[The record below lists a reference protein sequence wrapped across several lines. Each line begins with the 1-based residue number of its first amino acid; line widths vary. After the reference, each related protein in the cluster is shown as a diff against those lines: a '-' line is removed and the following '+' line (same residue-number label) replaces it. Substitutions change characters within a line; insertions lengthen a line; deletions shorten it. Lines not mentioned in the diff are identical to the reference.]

1 MTNASLENLDPSDR
15 EALLARARAAK
26 LQRKGSTQREP
37 IEVRAT
43 PGGAWPLSFAQ
54 QRLWFIAQ
62 MGQEASVAY
71 HIPGALAL
79 DGQLDEDALNA
90 ALDRIV
96 QRHEALRTRFALVD
110 GRAQQCIEPHGRFA
124 VERHDI
130 SADDPHARHAA
141 ISHWSRHEATEP
153 FDLNCA
159 PLIRARLLRF
169 GEREHILLLT
179 LHHIVSDGWSMGV
192 LMRELGELYRAY
204 ADDGVAHWDDPLPP
218 LPVQYA
224 DYTLWQRQWLDGE
237 VQKGQLAYWRGQL
250 AGAPELLTLPTD
262 RPRPAVQDYSGQSI
276 GFELDATMSAGL
288 KALSQKHGT
297 TLYMTLLAAW
307 SALCARL
314 AGQDEVIIGSP
325 VANRTRVE
333 LEPLIGFFVNTLSL
347 RIDVSA
353 NPSVAGLLAQVRE
366 CVLQAQSHQDV
377 PFEQVV
383 EAVNPQRTLAHS
395 PIFQVMFAWQNTPQE
410 PLELG
415 RIKLRE
421 LEFDHH
427 SAKFDLAL
435 DMQEAGGRIIG
446 RLGFATALFERATME
461 RHTAYF
467 KALLEGM
474 VSDDSQPMAS
484 IPILSQAERR
494 QVLVEWNDTARDYG
508 DAFAHELFEQRA
520 AQAPS
525 AIALEA
531 DGESLTYQV
540 LNERAN
546 RLAHHLVSLGVRPD
560 TRVAI
565 ALERGVPLVVAMLAT
580 LKAGGAYVPLDP
592 QYPSERLAYMLDDSR
607 PKVVLTQALVQERL
621 PACRALMTAA
631 VLELDAPQAPWAN
644 QPATNPERASTCL
657 APSHLAYVIYTSG
670 STGKPKGVMVEHRN
684 LANLVGWHAE
694 AFPLAAGE
702 RASSTAGIAF
712 DACTWEVWPPL
723 CMGAALALAPA
734 DAAGD
739 PLALLD
745 WWEKQE
751 LHSSFLVTA
760 LADIAFKRQNMGGGA
775 GKALRTV
782 LVGGDRLGSLPAAGL
797 GFDVINNYGPTE
809 STVVATSGRVSA
821 DDAVIH
827 IGRPIANTSIYLLD
841 RHGQPV
847 PPGVAGEI
855 HIGGASVARGYLN
868 QPQLTQER
876 FLPDPFSPIPGER
889 MYKTGDLA
897 RWLADGSIEFLGRND
912 HQVKIRG
919 LRIELGEIE
928 AHLSR
933 QNGVREAVVL
943 AREDSPGD
951 QRLVAYLVGDVD
963 TEAVRAALARELPDY
978 MVPAACVVL
987 GAMPLTANGKLDRK
1001 ALPAPEGSAY
1011 AQRSYEAPQGAT
1023 ETALAAIWAELLQL
1037 DKIGRH
1043 DHFFELGGHSLLAVQ
1058 LMERMRRQHLA
1069 ADIRTLF
1076 SQPTLAALAQA
1087 VDEATSTGG
1096 GEVAVPPNAIPAGC
1110 TDITPAMLPLV
1121 TLDARQIARIAATVP
1136 GGMSAIQDIY
1146 PVAPLQEG
1154 ILFHHLLQAEGDP
1167 YLSSATLAFDSRARM
1182 DGFVAALQQVI
1193 DRHDVLRSAVL
1204 WEGLS
1209 EPVQVVWRQAR
1220 FTVDTPAL
1228 PAGDTVAQL
1237 CALAD
1242 PRHVRLD
1249 VREAPLLRGVAAF
1262 DDKSGRWLL
1271 QLLLHHMILD
1281 HTTLDVMFQEI
1292 AVIQGGRAGELPEPV
1307 PFRNFVAQARLQG
1320 RAQEHEAFFRQM
1332 LGDVEQA
1339 TVPYGLA
1346 DVKGDGSNVEEVQ
1359 RRLTPVLS
1367 QRIRQQARAAG
1378 VSAASLFHW
1387 AWARVVAQ
1395 GSGVDD
1401 VIFGTVLFGRMQGGA
1416 GADRAMGL
1424 FINTLPLR
1432 VRLGASGVQEELRGI
1447 HDTLLQ
1453 LVRHEHAPLSLA
1465 QRCSALPAGKPLFSA
1480 LLNFRHSAGR
1490 EEQADG
1496 GWDDGIEVLASQ
1508 ERTNY
1513 PFGLSVDD
1521 LGQDFLLTV
1530 QVALPVEARQICD
1543 DVRRELET
1551 LTDALEKRD
1560 RNPLASAGAAA
1571 PQMDALRSFPQP
1583 FCIHE
1588 QFEQQVERTP
1598 QAIAVRHGATSL
1610 SYRDLNALAN
1620 QLAHH
1625 LRALGVRPDDR
1636 VAICVQRDPSM
1647 LVAILAVLK
1656 AGGAYVPL
1664 DPAYPAAR
1672 LAHMLHDSA
1681 PKVLI
1686 SHEGT
1691 LEGVDHAVP
1700 VLDLAQGRHAWAHC
1714 ATTNPRAEAVGLQP
1728 HHLAYIIY
1736 TSGSTGLPK
1745 GVMVE
1750 HANVGR
1756 LFAATD
1762 HWFGFGPDDVWTM
1775 FHSYAFDF
1783 SVWEMW
1789 GALLHGGRVVVV
1801 PQATARS
1808 PDDFYQMVCEE
1819 GVTVL
1824 NQTPGAF
1831 RRFIASQA
1839 ASSAAHSLR
1848 YVVFGGEA
1856 LQPAMLKPWYDRNGE
1871 RTHLINMYGITETT
1885 VHVTYRALAPADAQ
1899 GNGSPIGVP
1908 IPDLAVHIL
1917 DAQGRPAPIGVVGE
1931 MHVGGAGVARGY
1943 LNRLELTL
1951 ERFIDDPFQPGAGQ
1965 RLYRTGDLGVRLRDG
1980 SIDFMGRN
1988 DAQVKVRGFRIELGE
2003 IEARLLHLPA
2013 VREAVVLAIDDAQ
2026 GEKRLAAYVVLR
2038 DASAHA
2044 DGMAIRE
2051 QLAQVLPDYMVP
2063 AHVICLVSLP
2073 LTVHGKLDRAALP
2086 APDAS
2091 RSQTGYSA
2099 PRNAAEECLAS
2110 IWAEVLGIDRVGIH
2124 DNFFALG
2131 GDSMRTIAI
2140 VSKARERGLGLA
2152 IEHIFSHLTV
2162 AGIAAAL
2169 ARAQPDAALPAAA
2182 AAPMALS
2189 PDDAALVPDGVED
2202 AYELTCLQLG
2212 MVFHNQMSADGSV
2225 YHDVFSHHL
2234 RIAGWDAGLFQ
2245 QALDM
2250 VVARHPVL
2258 RTSFDLR
2265 TYSAPLQ
2272 LVHSDARIAAA
2283 IRDISALG
2291 QAQQEKLITEWLRQE
2306 RSNGFVLGEAPM
2318 FRIFI
2323 HQRGQDS
2330 FQLTLSFHHAILDG
2344 WSVASFVT
2352 ELFQVYQAMQAG
2364 ERIDCAPLACSFRQ
2378 AVSAE
2383 QAILAAPS
2391 ASAFWS
2397 DYLAGHTVASLPPRD
2412 EDDDTDASRTA
2423 AITLPD
2429 GVSAQLGALARELHV
2444 PLRTLLLA
2452 AHVRVM
2458 ALFSGETDVLT
2469 GMVSHARP
2477 AEQDGDKVLGLYL
2490 NTLPLRQAIE
2500 PGTWRDLIVA
2510 TFKSELAVMPYR
2522 AYPYARIMQEN
2533 GRRALF
2539 ETAFNFVNFYVYD
2552 GLRNVASLEFLEGQA
2567 FEATNHALTF
2577 NAAQEG
2583 NTLILSLQRDP
2594 ALLSARQ
2601 GSRIAAAYQAALVT
2615 MAREPDGAHLFAG
2628 LLDAAER
2635 AQVLRGWN
2643 DTARD
2648 YRQDLCIHELIEE
2661 QVRGNPQAS
2670 AVECDGTR
2678 LTYGELNEQANRL
2691 AAYLRT
2697 LGVGPDQRVALCLE
2711 RSVDMVV
2718 GLLAVLKAGG
2728 AYVPL
2733 DPAYPDERLSFMID
2747 DSAPVVLLTQTA
2759 LARRLALPAQL
2770 PVLEL
2775 DAVNPPWH
2783 ALPARDLDA
2792 AAIALRP
2799 SNLAYVIYTSGSTGQ
2814 PKGVMNEHLGVVNR
2828 LLWMQ
2833 EAYRL
2838 DAGDAVL
2845 QKTPFSFDVSVWEFF
2860 WPLMQGARLVMAR
2873 PDGHKDPAYL
2883 ADAIERHG
2891 ITTVHF
2897 VPSMLQAFVDSGAAG
2912 RCAGLKRV
2920 VCSGEAL
2927 PGALARRVRQCLPG
2941 AELYNLYGPTE
2952 AAVDVTAWHCA
2963 GVDLPDSIPIGR
2975 PVANTAIYLLD
2986 QAGQPVP
2993 IGVPGEIHIGGV
3005 QVARGYQNRDEL
3017 TRQRFVP
3024 DPFAGKSGARM
3035 YKTGDL
3041 GRWLADGSVEFLG
3054 RNDHQVKIRGLRIE
3068 LGEIEA
3074 HLARQEGVREAVVLA
3089 REDSPGDKRLVAYL
3103 VGHVDIES
3111 VRAAL
3116 ARELPEYMVP
3126 AACVLLDALP
3136 LSANGK
3142 LDRKALP
3149 APEGSAYARRTWEAP
3164 QGPTETALASMWAT
3178 LLQVERVGRNDHF
3191 FELGGHSLLAVQLM
3205 ERMRRQELFADI
3217 RTLFSQ
3223 PTLVA
3228 LAQAVDQA
3236 GQAGRRD
3243 VVVPPNGI
3251 PAGCTAIT
3259 PAMLPL
3265 VALDAQQIARIVA
3278 TVPGGAANVQD
3289 IYPLAPLQ
3297 EGILFHHLLQNKGDA
3312 YLLSAT
3318 LSFDSRERL
3327 DAFAG
3332 AMQQVVMRHD
3342 ALRTALLWEGL
3353 PEPVQGVW
3361 REARFEVETLTLPG
3375 ADTPAELRAHAD
3387 PRHFRIDLRRAPLM
3401 HGFAAFDNKTGCW
3414 LLQLLLHHVVTDHTT
3429 LDVLFEEMA
3438 LIQAGRARE
3447 LPLPVPFR
3455 NFVAQARLGV
3465 SVQEHEQ
3472 FFRQMLGDVDQPT
3485 APFGLLDMQGDGSNV
3500 DEARLALDAALAL
3513 RLRQHARRL
3522 GVSATSLFHLAWAQV
3537 LARTSGRDDVV
3548 FGTALFGRMH
3558 GGSGAD
3564 RVLGLFMN
3572 TLPVR
3577 IRLDDTPVEAAVRD
3591 THERLAQ
3598 LLHHEHAP
3606 LSLAQRSSGM
3616 AASVPLFSAGFNYR
3630 HSPPA
3635 QQAWE
3640 GMEVLHGEELS
3651 NFPLVLKVDDHGEA
3665 FSLTANAQRPI
3676 DPMRVC
3682 RYMHTALDHL
3692 ADALDNAPATT
3703 SRELDILP
3711 ADERQLLDGWNDT
3724 FVAIEAGRCIH
3735 QLFEL
3740 HAATSPDAAAL
3751 VVDGSAPL
3759 SYGELNARANRLA
3772 HHLIKLGLRPDMRVA
3787 IALPRGADMIVAM
3800 LATLKAGGAY
3810 VPLDPSY
3817 PAERLAFMLDDSR
3830 PRIVLTHAELQD
3842 RLPASRALLTATV
3855 LELDDPA
3862 APWQDKPATNPD
3874 PAALGLTDAHLAYV
3888 IYTSGSTGT
3897 PKGVMMEHAAL
3908 CNLAQAQIDSF
3919 GVTASSRVLQ
3929 FASFSFDGCIFEVVL
3944 ALCHGAALYM
3954 VASDVPLA
3962 GDSLLA
3968 VADKHAISHAVL
3980 PPAVLAALP
3989 DSARMDSITTL
4000 VMAGEASGQALVRRW
4015 AAGRTLINGY
4025 GPTETAVCATVFR
4038 CDAQQAGDPP
4048 IGQPIGNKRIY
4059 LLDAHGV
4066 PVPLGVA
4073 GEIHIGGAGIARGY
4087 LNRRELSE
4095 ERFVPDPFV
4104 STPGARMYRSG
4115 DLGRRRA
4122 DGNIEFAGRVD
4133 HQVKVR
4139 GFRIELGEIETVLL
4153 AAAGVRDGV
4162 VLAREDQPGQRRLV
4176 AYFSTPEPELCT
4188 PESLR
4193 LHLASRLPDYMV
4205 PAAYVCLDAL
4215 PLTPNGKLDR
4225 RALPAP
4231 EDGAFGTRAYEAP
4244 QGPVE
4249 SALAAL
4255 WSELL
4260 QVEQVGRRDHFF
4272 ELGGH
4277 SLLAVQMISRLHQR
4291 LGLEVALSDLFAQPV
4306 LHAFATLAHKAP
4318 AQGLPP
4324 LVAGPRPHDIPA
4336 SFAQQRLWFIA
4347 QMGEAANAA
4356 YHISGGMR
4364 LHGRL
4369 DEPALRCA
4377 LDRIVQ
4383 RHEALRTHFALV
4395 DGAPVQRIAAGTGL
4409 RLVRHDLSLDA
4420 QPQAGVDHWSRVEAS
4435 TPLDLG
4441 HGPLIRARLLRL
4453 GEQEHI
4459 LLLTVHH
4466 VVSDGWSMGVLAREL
4481 TALYR
4486 AYAVDGLA
4494 HDVDPLP
4501 ALPVQYADY
4510 ALWQRGWLSAAPA
4523 QEQLAYWKT
4532 QLAGA
4537 PALIT
4542 LSSDRA
4548 RPAMQDYTGHSISF
4562 EIDAALC
4569 TQLKALS
4576 RKHGT
4581 TLYMTLLAAWA
4592 ALAARLAGQ
4601 DEVVIGSPV
4610 ANRGRVELEPLIGF
4624 FVNTVAL
4631 RLDLGDSPTVG
4642 ELLAQ
4647 AKQRVLEAQSN
4658 QDVPFEQVVEVL
4670 NPERALNYSSIFQ
4683 LMFAWQN
4690 MPHEA
4695 VQLGEL
4701 RLEELPERDDRSTAF
4716 DLSLTLQENG
4726 ERITGTM
4733 EYAAALYHRATI
4745 ERHLARLRTVLE
4757 GMARDDSQAF
4767 DRIDLLDADER
4778 RQLEAAWRHVRQ
4790 PYPDNACIHQLFEQ
4804 QAERTPHAT
4813 AAEQEGSSLS
4823 YDELNARANQLA
4835 HHLRGLGVQPDQ
4847 RVAICAPR
4855 SLEMLVAILG
4865 VLKAGAAYVPLDPAY
4880 PQDRLDYM
4888 LRDSTPVALLTQSE
4902 LEAPFWLHQPTDN
4915 LDPAAIGLSASH
4927 LAYVIYTSGS
4937 TGAPKGVMI
4946 EHRGLCN
4953 QITALQRLY
4962 ALGPAD
4968 RVLQFA
4974 APSFDMSVEEIFG
4987 ALVSGATLVLGSQA
5001 WIADAARWSELCE
5014 ANALTVANLPTMFWQ
5029 QIAQAPHVALP
5040 VSLRQ
5045 ISIGGEGVAAA
5056 ALGAWWA
5063 RAGHR
5068 PVLVNAY
5075 GPTEATIN
5083 ASILTCHKGAH
5094 PRSIG
5099 TPVAN
5104 TPLYL
5109 LDRHGQPVPPG
5120 VAGEIHIGGVGVARG
5135 YLNLPQ
5141 LTDERFVPDPFAG
5154 EPEARMYR
5162 SGDLGRWLADGSLE
5176 YLGRNDHQV
5185 KLRGFRIELG
5195 EIEAQLARQSGV
5207 RQAVVLAREDHPGD
5221 KRLVAYVV
5229 GDADSVA
5236 LRAAM
5241 AQALPDYMVPAAFVT
5256 LDALPLTPNGKLD
5269 RHALPAPQGEA
5280 YAQRAYAAPQG
5291 EAEIA
5296 IAQIWAELLRVER
5309 VGRDDNFFEL
5319 GGHSLLAVQLME
5331 RMRRCQLQVDIRT
5344 LFLRPTVAGLAGA
5357 AGTQNARAVM
5367 VPPNRIPSGCTAI
5380 TPDMLPLVVLDAAQ
5394 IARVAGTVAGGAA
5407 NVQDIYPLAPLQE
5420 GILFHHLLQAEG
5432 DLYLSSA
5439 TLAFDSRERLDGFV
5453 RALDQVI
5460 ARHDALRT
5468 SVHWEGLPEPV
5479 QVVWREAPF
5488 VLETP
5493 ALASGDVAAMLCAHA
5508 DPRSMRI
5515 DLGQAPLMRG
5525 FAAPDPDNGRWLLL
5539 LLEHHLVT
5547 DHTTLDLLFEEMAMI
5562 EAGRADELPAP
5573 VPFRNFVAQA
5583 RLGVS
5588 REEHEAF
5595 FRTMLGDVDE
5605 PTAPFG
5611 LANVQGDGSTVR
5623 EARQVLAPALAERI
5637 RRQARGLG
5645 VSAASLFHWAW
5656 AQVLAQATGRDD
5668 VVFGTVLFGRMQPGA
5683 GAERTMGLFINTLP
5697 LRVRLGDMSVEQG
5710 IRETHALLA
5719 QLMEHEHA
5727 SLALA
5732 QRSSALAAG
5741 TPLFSALLN
5750 YRHSAQQAGDS
5761 VTGAWAQGITVLAAE
5776 ERSNYPFSL
5785 SVDDLG
5791 EGFGLSAQIAEP
5803 VDPQRVCGYVA
5814 QALEGLVEALE
5825 TAPDLPAWRIG
5836 VLGSVERDQLLV
5848 RWNDTAQAFPDKLCI
5863 HQLFEQQVARAPQ
5876 AQALEHQGR
5885 RLDYAQLNERAN
5897 QLAHHLRTLGV
5908 RPDARVAI
5916 CAPRGVELVVAIL
5929 AVLKAGA
5936 AYVPLDP
5943 AYPQER
5949 LDYMLRD
5956 SAPVAL
5962 LTVAGMPVTADVADK
5977 LPLLV
5982 LDGESQPWLREP
5994 ITDPDTAALGLT
6006 PASLA
6011 YVIYTS
6017 GSTGQPKGVMV
6028 EHRGLCNVAQAQGR
6042 TLAIDPASRVLQCA
6056 SPSFD
6061 ACVFELVMALC
6072 HGAALHV
6079 PAPGAVLAGPVLS
6092 ETLAAHG
6099 ITHVTLTPAVLNGL
6113 DPATGL
6119 AGVRTLVVAGEACSR
6134 ALVERW
6140 APGRLFV
6147 NAYGPTE
6154 TTIWATFQPC
6164 VPGSPAGAP
6173 PIGRPIAN
6181 TAIYLRDRHGQ
6192 PVPPGVAGE
6201 IHIGG
6206 VGVARGYLNL
6216 PQLSAERFLP
6226 DPFAGHDGARMYK
6239 SGDLGRWSADGT
6251 LDYLGRNDHQVKLRG
6266 LRIELGEIEAQLRR
6280 QDGVHDALVVA
6291 REDRPGDKRL
6301 VAYVVAGAGEADAQ
6315 RLRAA
6320 LAKALPEFMVP
6331 AAVVVLDALPLT
6343 PNGKLDR
6350 QALPAPEG
6358 AAYARDHYAAPQGE
6372 VETALADIWSEL
6384 LGVAAVGREDNF
6396 FSLGGHSLLT
6406 IQMVE
6411 RLRQQGL
6418 QIEMRSIFDGPVL
6431 KEIAARVRRSAGQA
6445 LSQHLVPLRLGGTR
6459 RPLFFLH
6466 EPTGEVLS
6474 YERLSRH
6481 FGDDMPIYGVQAGR
6495 ADADGP
6501 VRMETLAR
6509 RYLEVIRTVQPHG
6522 PYRLAGWSGGGLIAY
6537 EMAHQLLGEDE
6548 SVEFLGL
6555 IDSGRPGYKAAEA
6568 MPDEAAMRWVFLEVY
6583 ASYLDTNLDMMR
6595 VRELQALGSID
6606 AAVATCRERGWL
6618 PAAFTTEELAW
6629 RSARFAQLIQAC
6641 ADYRP
6646 QPLPM
6651 SVHLFAGEPAEGADP
6666 SIGWHALLRRHL
6678 HLNVIGG
6685 DHKTIME
6692 EPYIE
6697 TLAARIKRVLADAE
6711 ALPAL
6716 NAVRP
6721 GMAAITLQSGRKGHS
6736 PVFCIPGAG
6745 ANVTAFLPLV
6755 HALGDAE
6762 QVIGLQA
6769 RGHDGSCVPH
6779 ASVEAAARAYLL
6791 DVRAHAGRGPYRLL
6805 GHSFGGWIALELA
6818 RLLVQAGE
6826 TVAQVVLVDCEPP
6839 GPVRHSDRLQ
6849 TLNLFIDL
6857 LEMDRAQA
6865 LGVDRAR
6872 LAGLDEAGQLAYL
6885 LERLSA
6891 GGVLPPRTA
6900 PGELQGLLR
6909 VFGSH
6914 LNTSYEPAAP
6924 YAGALL
6930 LVNADVAEKAGS
6942 ARRAAM
6948 SAPEKLARWRRLADR
6963 VDVQTLEGSNH
6974 MNILKQPFVDLLAGA
6989 AADAWAVDA
6998 DVMPLNPFVNSSSK
7012 AKRQ

>member
-1 MTNASLENLDPSDR
+1 MTNASLENLDPSER

-37 IEVRAT
+37 IDVRAT
-43 PGGAWPLSFAQ
+43 PGGSWPLSFAQ

-79 DGQLDEDALNA
+79 DGHLDEDALNA

-124 VERHDI
+124 VVRHDI
-130 SADDPHARHAA
+130 SADDPHARQAA
-141 ISHWSRHEATEP
+141 IAHWSRHEAAEP
-153 FDLNCA
+153 FDLGRA
-159 PLIRARLLRF
+159 PLIRARLLRL

-204 ADDGVAHWDDPLPP
+204 ADEGVAHWDDPLPP

-224 DYTLWQRQWLDGE
+224 DYTLWQRQWLDGA
-237 VQKGQLAYWRGQL
+237 VQKQQLGYWRGQL

-262 RPRPAVQDYSGQSI
+262 RPRPAVQDYTGQSI
-276 GFELDATMSAGL
+276 GFELDANLSTGL
-288 KALSQKHGT
+288 KALSHKHGT

-314 AGQDEVIIGSP
+314 AGQDEVVIGSP

-353 NPSVAGLLAQVRE
+353 NPSVSDLLAQVRE

-395 PIFQVMFAWQNTPQE
+395 PIFQLMFAWQNTPRE
-410 PLELG
+410 ALELG
-415 RIKLRE
+415 QIELRE

-435 DMQEAGGRIIG
+435 DMQEAGGRIMG

-461 RHTAYF
+461 RHAAYF

-474 VSDDSQPMAS
+474 VRDDSQPVAS
-484 IPILSQAERR
+484 IAILGQAERR
-494 QVLVEWNDTARDYG
+494 QVLVDWNDTPREYS
-508 DAFAHELFEQRA
+508 DAFAHELFERRA
-520 AQAPS
+520 AQAPG
-525 AIALEA
+525 ATALEA
-531 DGESLTYQV
+531 DGESLTYQA

-546 RLAHHLVSLGVRPD
+546 QLAHHLISLGVRPD

-565 ALERGVPLVVAMLAT
+565 ALERGTPLVLAMLAT

-592 QYPSERLAYMLDDSR
+592 QYPSDRLAFMLDDSR
-607 PKVVLTQALVQERL
+607 PKVVLTQASVQERL

-631 VLELDAPQAPWAN
+631 VLELDAPFAPWTN
-644 QPATNPERASTCL
+644 QPASNPERASTGL
-657 APSHLAYVIYTSG
+657 APSNLAYVIYTSG

-684 LANLVGWHAE
+684 LANLVGWHAD
-694 AFPLAAGE
+694 AFPLIAGE

-739 PLALLD
+739 PVALLD

-760 LADIAFKRQNMGGGA
+760 LADIAFQREAGA
-775 GKALRTV
+775 KKPLRTL
-782 LVGGDRLGSLPAAGL
+782 LVGGDRLGKPPAAGL
-797 GFDVINNYGPTE
+797 GFEVVNNYGPTE
-809 STVVATSGRVSA
+809 ATVVATSGRIGA
-821 DDAVIH
+821 GDAVVH

-841 RHGQPV
+841 RYGQPV
-847 PPGVAGEI
+847 PVGVAGEI

-876 FLPDPFSPIPGER
+876 FLPDPFSQLPDAR
-889 MYKTGDLA
+889 MYRSGDLA
-897 RWLADGSIEFLGRND
+897 RWLADGTIEFLGRND

-963 TEAVRAALARELPDY
+963 TGAVREALARELPDY

-987 GAMPLTANGKLDRK
+987 GAMPLTANGKLDRT

-1037 DKIGRH
+1037 DQVGRH

-1058 LMERMRRQHLA
+1058 LMERMRRVHLG

-1076 SQPTLAALAQA
+1076 SQPTLAALAHA
-1087 VDEATSTGG
+1087 VDQAAGTGG
-1096 GEVAVPPNAIPAGC
+1096 GEVAAPPNAIPAGC
-1110 TDITPAMLPLV
+1110 AEITPAMLPLV
-1121 TLDARQIARIAATVP
+1121 TLDERQIARIASTVP
-1136 GGMSAIQDIY
+1136 GGMQAIQDIY

-1193 DRHDVLRSAVL
+1193 DRHDVLRSAIL

-1249 VREAPLLRGVAAF
+1249 VRTAPLLHGFSAF

-1292 AVIQGGRAGELPEPV
+1292 AAIQGGRADELPEPV
-1307 PFRNFVAQARLQG
+1307 PFRNFVAQARLEG

-1332 LGDVEQA
+1332 LGDVDEA

-1367 QRIRQQARAAG
+1367 QRIRRQARAAG
-1378 VSAASLFHW
+1378 VSAATLFHW
-1387 AWARVVAQ
+1387 AWARVVSQ

-1432 VRLGASGVQEELRGI
+1432 VRLGAASVQEELRAI
-1447 HDTLLQ
+1447 HETLLQ

-1490 EEQADG
+1490 DEQAEG
-1496 GWDDGIEVLASQ
+1496 GWDEGIEVLSSQ

-1543 DVRRELET
+1543 DVLRELEA
-1551 LTDALEKRD
+1551 LAGALEKGERTPVAAA
-1560 RNPLASAGAAA
+1560 NGAA
-1571 PQMDALRSFPQP
+1571 PWSDAVCSFAQP
-1583 FCIHE
+1583 FCVHE

-1598 QAIAVRHGATSL
+1598 DAIAVRHGDTDL

-1625 LRALGVRPDDR
+1625 LRTLGVGPDDR
-1636 VAICVQRDPSM
+1636 VAICVQRDHTM

-1672 LAHMLHDSA
+1672 LTHMLHDSA

-1686 SHEGT
+1686 THEGA
-1691 LEGVDHAVP
+1691 LQGVEHAVP
-1700 VLDLAQGRHAWAHC
+1700 VLDLSQSQPAWAHN
-1714 ATTNPRAEAVGLQP
+1714 ATTNPRADAVGLLP
-1728 HHLAYIIY
+1728 HHMAYIIY

-1756 LFAATD
+1756 LFAATA
-1762 HWFGFGPDDVWTM
+1762 HWFGFGPNDVWTM

-1808 PDDFYQMVCEE
+1808 PDDFYQLVCAE

-1831 RRFIASQA
+1831 RRFIASQG
-1839 ASSAAHSLR
+1839 ASDAAHSLR

-1856 LQPAMLKPWYDRNGE
+1856 LQPAMLKPWYARNGE
-1871 RTHLINMYGITETT
+1871 RTRLINMYGITETT
-1885 VHVTYRALAPADAQ
+1885 VHVTYRELTPADAQ
-1899 GNGSPIGVP
+1899 GSGSPIGMP

-1917 DAQGRPAPIGVVGE
+1917 DTQGRPAPIGMVGE

-1943 LNRLELTL
+1943 LNRLELTA
-1951 ERFIDDPFQPGAGQ
+1951 ERFIDDPFQPGGGQ
-1965 RLYRTGDLGVRLRDG
+1965 RLYRTGDLGRRLRDG
-1980 SIDFMGRN
+1980 SIEFMGRN

-2026 GEKRLAAYVVLR
+2026 GEKRLAAYVVPR
-2038 DASAHA
+2038 DGAAHG

-2051 QLAQVLPDYMVP
+2051 ELAQILPDYMVP
-2063 AHVICLVSLP
+2063 AYIVCLDSLP
-2073 LTVHGKLDRAALP
+2073 LTVHGKLDHAALP
-2086 APDAS
+2086 AADVARSDA
-2091 RSQTGYSA
+2091 GYCA
-2099 PRNAAEECLAS
+2099 PRNPAEECIAS
-2110 IWAEVLGIDRVGIH
+2110 IWADVLGIDRVGVH

-2131 GDSMRTIAI
+2131 GDSMRTISI
-2140 VSKARERGLGLA
+2140 VSKARERGLALA

-2162 AGIAAAL
+2162 AGVAAAL
-2169 ARAQPDAALPAAA
+2169 ARAQPDAAASAPAATA
-2182 AAPMALS
+2182 MALS
-2189 PDDAALVPDGVED
+2189 PADAALLPGDVED

-2234 RIAGWDAGLFQ
+2234 RIEGWNAEVFQ
-2245 QALDM
+2245 QALDT

-2265 TYSAPLQ
+2265 TYSVALQ
-2272 LVHSDARIAAA
+2272 LVHRGARIAVD
-2283 IRDISALG
+2283 ISDISAFD
-2291 QAQQEKLITEWLRQE
+2291 AARQEHLISDFLRQE
-2306 RSNGFVLGEAPM
+2306 RGNGFAPGEAPM

-2323 HQRGQDS
+2323 HQRGHDS

-2352 ELFQVYQAMQAG
+2352 ELFQVYQALRAG
-2364 ERIDCAPLACSFRQ
+2364 ERIDAPALACSFRQ
-2378 AVSAE
+2378 AVAAE
-2383 QAILAAPS
+2383 QVILASSS
-2391 ASAFWS
+2391 ATAFWTG
-2397 DYLAGHTVASLPPRD
+2397 YLAGHTVASLPPRD
-2412 EDDDTDASRTA
+2412 ADNDVDASRTA
-2423 AITLPD
+2423 AITLPE
-2429 GVSAQLGALARELHV
+2429 GVTAQLEALARELHV

-2458 ALFSGETDVLT
+2458 ALFSGESDVLT
-2469 GMVSHARP
+2469 GMVSHSRP

-2500 PGTWRDLIVA
+2500 PGSWKDLIVA

-2539 ETAFNFVNFYVYD
+2539 ESAFNFVNFYVYD
-2552 GLRNVASLEFLEGQA
+2552 GLRNVESLQFLEGQA

-2583 NTLILSLQRDP
+2583 NKLTLSLQRDP
-2594 ALLSARQ
+2594 ARLSARQ
-2601 GSRIAAAYQAALVT
+2601 AARIAAAYQAALVT

-2635 AQVLRGWN
+2635 EQVLRGWN

-2648 YRQDLCIHELIEE
+2648 YRQDLCIHELIEA
-2661 QVRGNPQAS
+2661 QVRSNPL
-2670 AVECDGTR
+2670 AVALEVDDTR

-2691 AAYLRT
+2691 AAYLRM

-2711 RSVDMVV
+2711 RGVAMVV

-2733 DPAYPDERLSFMID
+2733 DPAYPEERLAFMLK
-2747 DSAPVVLLTQTA
+2747 DSAPLVLLTQA
-2759 LARRLALPAQL
+2759 GLARHLTVPSDL
-2770 PVLEL
+2770 PVLQL
-2775 DAVNPPWH
+2775 DATNPPWH
-2783 ALPARDLDA
+2783 ALPGKNPDA
-2792 AAIALRP
+2792 AALGLSP

-2833 EAYRL
+2833 EAYCL

-2860 WPLMQGARLVMAR
+2860 WPLMNGARLVMAR

-2883 ADAIERHG
+2883 ADTIERHG

-2897 VPSMLQAFVDSGAAG
+2897 VPSMLQAFIDGGAAE
-2912 RCAGLKRV
+2912 RCTGLKRV
-2920 VCSGEAL
+2920 MCSGEAL
-2927 PGALARRVRQCLPG
+2927 PGALARRFRQCAPD
-2941 AELYNLYGPTE
+2941 AQLYNLYGPTE

-2963 GVDLPDSIPIGR
+2963 GVDLPDNIPLGR

-2986 QAGQPVP
+2986 RHGQPAPV
-2993 IGVPGEIHIGGV
+2993 GVPGEIHIGGV

-3017 TRQRFVP
+3017 TRQRFVA
-3024 DPFAGKSGARM
+3024 DPFAGKPGARM

-3041 GRWLADGSVEFLG
+3041 GQWLADGSVEFLG

-3074 HLARQEGVREAVVLA
+3074 HLVRQEGVREAVVLA

-3103 VGHVDIES
+3103 VGQVDTQL

-3116 ARELPEYMVP
+3116 ARELLEYMVP
-3126 AACVLLDALP
+3126 AACVVLDSLP

-3149 APEGSAYARRTWEAP
+3149 APEGSAYAQRTWEAP
-3164 QGPTETALASMWAT
+3164 QGPTETALAAIWAA

-3223 PTLVA
+3223 PTLAA

-3243 VVVPPNGI
+3243 VVVPPNSI
-3251 PAGCTAIT
+3251 PAGCTTIT

-3265 VALDAQQIARIVA
+3265 VALDAEQIARIVA

-3327 DAFAG
+3327 DAFTG
-3332 AMQQVVMRHD
+3332 ALQQVVMRHD

-3353 PEPVQGVW
+3353 PEPVQVVW
-3361 REARFEVETLTLPG
+3361 REATFNVETLALPG
-3375 ADTPAELRAHAD
+3375 VDTPAELRAHAD

-3401 HGFAAFDNKTGCW
+3401 HGFAAFDDKTGCW

-3438 LIQAGRARE
+3438 LIQAGRAQE

-3472 FFRQMLGDVDQPT
+3472 FFRQMLGDVDEPT

-3500 DEARLALDAALAL
+3500 DEARLPLDAALAL

-3606 LSLAQRSSGM
+3606 LSLAQRCSGM

-3635 QQAWE
+3635 QQVWE

-3682 RYMHTALDHL
+3682 RYMHAALDHL

-3703 SRELDILP
+3703 SRDLEILP
-3711 ADERQLLDGWNDT
+3711 ADERSQLLEGWNDT
-3724 FVAIEAGRCIH
+3724 FAAIDAGRCIH

-3740 HAATSPDAAAL
+3740 HAASSPDAAAL

-3759 SYGELNARANRLA
+3759 SYAELNARANQLA

-3787 IALPRGADMIVAM
+3787 IALPRGADMIVAL
-3800 LATLKAGGAY
+3800 LATLKAGAAY
-3810 VPLDPSY
+3810 VPLDPGY

-3830 PRIVLTHAELQD
+3830 PRVVLTHADLQE

-3855 LELDDPA
+3855 LELDDLA

-3874 PAALGLTDAHLAYV
+3874 PASLGLTDAHLAYV

-3919 GVTASSRVLQ
+3919 GVTSRSRILQ
-3929 FASFSFDGCIFEVVL
+3929 FSSFSFDGCIFEVVL

-3968 VADKHAISHAVL
+3968 VADKHGISHAIL

-4048 IGQPIGNKRIY
+4048 IGQPIANKRIY
-4059 LLDAHGV
+4059 LLDAHDA

-4095 ERFVPDPFV
+4095 ERFIPDPFAG
-4104 STPGARMYRSG
+4104 TPGARMYRSG

-4122 DGNIEFAGRVD
+4122 DGNIEFVGRVD
-4133 HQVKVR
+4133 KQVKVR

-4153 AAAGVRDGV
+4153 AAPGVRDCV

-4193 LHLASRLPDYMV
+4193 LHLAGRLPEYMV

-4231 EDGAFGTRAYEAP
+4231 EDGAFSTRVYEAP

-4306 LHAFATLAHKAP
+4306 LHALATLAHKAP

-4324 LVAGPRPHDIPA
+4324 LVAGPRPLDIPV

-4347 QMGEAANAA
+4347 QMGEAASAA

-4369 DEPALRCA
+4369 DERALRCA
-4377 LDRIVQ
+4377 LDRIVH
-4383 RHEALRTHFALV
+4383 RHEALRTHFELV
-4395 DGAPVQRIAAGTGL
+4395 DGAPVQRIAASTGL
-4409 RLVRHDLSLDA
+4409 TLVRHDLSADA
-4420 QPQAGVDHWSRVEAS
+4420 QPQAGVEHWSRVEAS

-4441 HGPLIRARLLRL
+4441 QGPLIRARLLRL

-4481 TALYR
+4481 TALYN
-4486 AYAVDGLA
+4486 AYAADGPA
-4494 HDVDPLP
+4494 HDLDPLP
-4501 ALPVQYADY
+4501 PLPVQYADY
-4510 ALWQRGWLSAAPA
+4510 ALWQRGWLGAAPA
-4523 QEQLAYWKT
+4523 QEQLAYWKR

-4542 LSSDRA
+4542 LPSDRP
-4548 RPAMQDYTGHSISF
+4548 RPAMQDYTGQSLSF
-4562 EIDAALC
+4562 TIDPALC
-4569 TQLKALS
+4569 AGLKALS

-4610 ANRGRVELEPLIGF
+4610 ANRGRVELEPMIGF

-4631 RLDLGDSPTVG
+4631 RLDVSDSPTVAD
-4642 ELLAQ
+4642 LLAQ

-4690 MPHEA
+4690 MPHDA
-4695 VQLGEL
+4695 VQLGDL
-4701 RLEELPERDDRSTAF
+4701 RLEELPERSDRSTAF
-4716 DLSLTLQENG
+4716 DLSLTLQESG
-4726 ERITGTM
+4726 EHIVGTM
-4733 EYAAALYHRATI
+4733 EYAAALYDRATI

-4757 GMARDDSQAF
+4757 GMVRDDSQAF
-4767 DRIDLLDADER
+4767 DRIDLLDAGER
-4778 RQLEAAWRHVRQ
+4778 QQLEAAWRHVRQ

-4804 QAERTPHAT
+4804 QVERTPHAT
-4813 AAEQEGSSLS
+4813 AAEQEGRALS
-4823 YDELNARANQLA
+4823 YGELNARANQLA
-4835 HHLRGLGVQPDQ
+4835 HHLRQLGVQPDQ

-4855 SLEMLVAILG
+4855 SLDMLVAILG

-4880 PQDRLDYM
+4880 PQERIDYM
-4888 LRDSTPVALLTQSE
+4888 LRDSAPVALLTQSE
-4902 LEAPFWLHQPTDN
+4902 LEAPSWLHQPTGN
-4915 LDPAAIGLSASH
+4915 PEPAAIGLTASH

-4987 ALVSGATLVLGSQA
+4987 ALVSGATLVLGSPA
-5001 WIADAARWSELCE
+5001 WIADAQRWCELAE

-5040 VSLRQ
+5040 ASLRQ

-5056 ALGAWWA
+5056 ALDAWWA
-5063 RAGHR
+5063 RPGHR

-5083 ASILTCHKGAH
+5083 ASILTCQRGTN

-5099 TPVAN
+5099 SPVAN
-5104 TPLYL
+5104 TPVYL
-5109 LDRHGQPVPPG
+5109 LDRHGQAVPPG

-5141 LTDERFVPDPFAG
+5141 LTQERFVPDPFASDAG
-5154 EPEARMYR
+5154 ARMYK
-5162 SGDLGRWLADGSLE
+5162 SGDLGRWLSDGSLE

-5207 RQAVVLAREDHPGD
+5207 RQAVVLAREDNPGD

-5229 GDADSVA
+5229 GAADAGA
-5236 LRAAM
+5236 LRAAL
-5241 AQALPDYMVPAAFVT
+5241 AQVLPDYMVPAAFVT

-5269 RHALPAPQGEA
+5269 RHALPAPEGSA
-5280 YAQRAYAAPQG
+5280 YAQRAYCAPQG
-5291 EAEIA
+5291 EAENA
-5296 IAQIWAELLRVER
+5296 LARIWAELLHVER

-5331 RMRRCQLQVDIRT
+5331 RMRRSQMPVDIRT
-5344 LFLRPTVAGLAGA
+5344 LFLRPTVAGLAGV
-5357 AGTQNARAVM
+5357 AGTQEAREVV
-5367 VPPNRIPSGCTAI
+5367 VPPNRIPSSCTAI
-5380 TPDMLPLVVLDAAQ
+5380 TPDMLPLVALDAAQ
-5394 IARVAGTVAGGAA
+5394 IARIAGTVAGGVA

-5432 DLYLSSA
+5432 DLYLSAA

-5453 RALDQVI
+5453 QALGQVI

-5468 SVHWEGLPEPV
+5468 SVQWEGLPEPV

-5493 ALASGDVAAMLCAHA
+5493 ALANGDVAAMLRAHA

-5547 DHTTLDLLFEEMAMI
+5547 DHTTLDLLFDEMAMI
-5562 EAGRADELPAP
+5562 EAGRADELPPP

-5595 FRTMLGDVDE
+5595 FRSMLGDVDE

-5611 LANVQGDGSTVR
+5611 LANVQGDGSTVH
-5623 EARQVLAPALAERI
+5623 EAQQLLAPALSERI
-5637 RRQARGLG
+5637 RRQARSFG

-5656 AQVLAQATGRDD
+5656 AQVLGQATGRED

-5697 LRVRLGDMSVEQG
+5697 LRVPLGEVSVEQG

-5719 QLMEHEHA
+5719 QLMQHEHA

-5750 YRHSAQQAGDS
+5750 YRHSGQQASDS
-5761 VTGAWAQGITVLAAE
+5761 VTGTWAQGITVLAAE

-5791 EGFGLSAQIAEP
+5791 DGFGLSAQIAEP
-5803 VDPQRVCGYVA
+5803 VDPQRVCEYMA
-5814 QALEGLVEALE
+5814 QALNGLVGALE
-5825 TAPDLPAWRIG
+5825 TAPHLPAWGIN
-5836 VLGSVERDQLLV
+5836 VLDAAERERLLV
-5848 RWNDTAQAFPDKLCI
+5848 RWNDTAQPFPDSLCI
-5863 HQLFEQQVARAPQ
+5863 HQLFEQQVARAPR
-5876 AQALEHQGR
+5876 AAALEHQGR
-5885 RLDYAQLNERAN
+5885 CLDYGQLNERAN
-5897 QLAHHLRTLGV
+5897 QLAHHLRSLGV
-5908 RPDARVAI
+5908 QPDARVAI

-5943 AYPQER
+5943 AYPRER

-5962 LTVAGMPVTADVADK
+5962 LTVAGMPAAATVPV
-5977 LPLLV
+5977 LV
-5982 LDGESQPWLREP
+5982 LDGESQPWLRQP
-5994 ITDPDTAALGLT
+5994 LTDPDPAAVGLT

-6028 EHRGLCNVAQAQGR
+6028 EHRGLCNVAQAQAR

-6079 PAPGAVLAGPVLS
+6079 PAPGALLAGPVLT
-6092 ETLAAHG
+6092 EALAAHD

-6113 DPATGL
+6113 DPGTGL
-6119 AGVRTLVVAGEACSR
+6119 AGVRTLVVAGEACSQE
-6134 ALVERW
+6134 LVERW
-6140 APGRLFV
+6140 AAGRAFV

-6154 TTIWATFQPC
+6154 ATIWATFQPC
-6164 VPGSPAGAP
+6164 VAGGPAGAP

-6181 TAIYLRDRHGQ
+6181 TAIYLLDRHGQ
-6192 PVPPGVAGE
+6192 PVPTGVAGE

-6216 PQLSAERFLP
+6216 PQLTQERFVP

-6239 SGDLGRWSADGT
+6239 SGDLGRWTADGT

-6280 QDGVHDALVVA
+6280 QDGVHDAVVA
-6291 REDRPGDKRL
+6291 VREDRPGDKRL
-6301 VAYVVAGAGEADAQ
+6301 VAYVVAGTGEVDAQ
-6315 RLRAA
+6315 RMRAA
-6320 LAKALPEFMVP
+6320 LAQVLPEFMVP
-6331 AAVVVLDALPLT
+6331 AAIMVLDALPLT

-6358 AAYARDHYAAPQGE
+6358 AAYARNQYAAPQGE
-6372 VETALADIWSEL
+6372 VETVLAGIWAEL
-6384 LGVAAVGREDNF
+6384 LDVDLVGREDNF
-6396 FSLGGHSLLT
+6396 FALGGHSLLT

-6411 RLRQQGL
+6411 RLRQQGM
-6418 QIEMRSIFDGPVL
+6418 QVEMRSIFDSPVL
-6431 KEIAARVRRSAGQA
+6431 KDVAARIQRSAA
-6445 LSQHLVPLRLGGTR
+6445 LSLSHHLVPLRLGGAR

-6481 FGDDMPIYGVQAGR
+6481 FGDDMPVYGVQAGR
-6495 ADADGP
+6495 ADAGQP

-6509 RYLEVIRTVQPHG
+6509 RYLDVIRTVQPHG

-6548 SVEFLGL
+6548 TVEFLGL
-6555 IDSGRPGYKAAEA
+6555 IDSGRPGYKAAES

-6583 ASYLDTNLDMMR
+6583 ASYLDTSLDMMR
-6595 VRELQALGSID
+6595 VRDLQALGSID

-6618 PAAFTTEELAW
+6618 PAAFTTEELTW
-6629 RSARFAQLIQAC
+6629 RSARFAQLILAC
-6641 ADYRP
+6641 ANYVP
-6646 QPLPM
+6646 QPLPI

-6678 HLNVIGG
+6678 HLSVIGG

-6711 ALPAL
+6711 ALPTL
-6716 NAVRP
+6716 EAVAP
-6721 GMAAITLQSGRKGHS
+6721 DKAAITLQSGRKGHS

-6762 QVIGLQA
+6762 PVIGLQA

-6779 ASVEAAARAYLL
+6779 ATVEAAARAYLPE
-6791 DVRAHAGRGPYRLL
+6791 VRAHAGRGPYRLL

-6849 TLNLFIDL
+6849 TLTLFIDL
-6857 LEMDRAQA
+6857 LEMDRGQA

-6872 LAGLDEAGQLAYL
+6872 LAGLDEAGQLAHL
-6885 LERLSA
+6885 MERLTA
-6891 GGVLPPRTA
+6891 AGVLPPRT
-6900 PGELQGLLR
+6900 PVDKLQGLLR

-6914 LNTSYEPAAP
+6914 LNTSYEPAGP
-6924 YAGALL
+6924 YAGAIL
-6930 LVNADVAEKAGS
+6930 LVNAEVAETAGS

-6948 SAPEKLARWRRLADR
+6948 SAPEKLARWQRLADR
-6963 VDVQTLEGSNH
+6963 VDVQTLAGSNH

-6998 DVMPLNPFVNSSSK
+6998 DVMPLNPFINSSSK

>member
-1 MTNASLENLDPSDR
+1 MTNPSLENLDPSER

-26 LQRKGSTQREP
+26 LQRKGSTQRAP

-62 MGQEASVAY
+62 MGQDASVAY

-79 DGQLDEDALNA
+79 DGQLDDDALDA

-96 QRHEALRTRFALVD
+96 QRHEALRTGFALVD
-110 GRAQQCIEPHGRFA
+110 GRAQQCIAPHGRFA
-124 VERHDI
+124 LERHDI
-130 SADDPHARHAA
+130 SADDPHARQAA
-141 ISHWSRHEATEP
+141 IAHWSAHEAAAP
-153 FDLNCA
+153 FDLGRA
-159 PLIRARLLRF
+159 PLIRARLLRL
-169 GEREHILLLT
+169 GQREHILLLT

-204 ADDGVAHWDDPLPP
+204 ADQGVAHWEDPLPP

-224 DYTLWQRQWLDGE
+224 DYTLWQRQWLDGA
-237 VQKGQLAYWRGQL
+237 VQKQQLAYWRAQL

-262 RPRPAVQDYSGQSI
+262 RPRPAVQDYSGRSI
-276 GFELDATMSAGL
+276 GFELDADLSAAL
-288 KALSQKHGT
+288 KALAHKHGS

-314 AGQDEVIIGSP
+314 AGQDEVVIGSP

-353 NPSVAGLLAQVRE
+353 NPSVSELLAQVRE
-366 CVLQAQSHQDV
+366 TVLQAQSHQDV

-383 EAVNPQRTLAHS
+383 EALNPQRTLAHS
-395 PIFQVMFAWQNTPQE
+395 PIFQLMFAWQNTPRE
-410 PLELG
+410 ALELG
-415 RIKLRE
+415 QIALRE

-435 DMQEAGGRIIG
+435 DMQEADGRIVG

-461 RHTAYF
+461 RHAAYL

-474 VSDDSQPMAS
+474 VRDDSQPVAS
-484 IPILSQAERR
+484 IPILGQAERR
-494 QVLVEWNDTARDYG
+494 QVLVDWNATGRDYG
-508 DAFAHELFEQRA
+508 DAFAHELFERRA
-520 AQAPS
+520 AQAPD

-531 DGESLTYQV
+531 DGASLTYQA
-540 LNERAN
+540 LNEQAN
-546 RLAHHLVSLGVRPD
+546 QLAHYLVSLGVRPD

-565 ALERGVPLVVAMLAT
+565 ALERGMPLVLAMLAT

-592 QYPSERLAYMLDDSR
+592 HYPSDRLAFMLDDSR
-607 PKVVLTQALVQERL
+607 PKVVLTQASLQERL

-631 VLELDAPQAPWAN
+631 VLELDAAHAPWAI
-644 QPATNPERASTCL
+644 QPASNPKRTATAL

-684 LANLVGWHAE
+684 LANLVGWHAD
-694 AFPLAAGE
+694 AFPLMAGE

-734 DAAGD
+734 GASGD

-745 WWEKQE
+745 WWERQQ
-751 LHSSFLVTA
+751 LHCSFLVTA
-760 LADIAFKRQNMGGGA
+760 LADIAVQREAGA
-775 GKALRTV
+775 AKPLRTL
-782 LVGGDRLGSLPAAGL
+782 LVGGDRLGKVPAAGL
-797 GFDVINNYGPTE
+797 GFDLVNNYGPTE
-809 STVVATSGRVSA
+809 ATVVATSGRIRA
-821 DDAVIH
+821 GDAVVH

-841 RHGQPV
+841 RYGQPV
-847 PPGVAGEI
+847 PVGVTGEI

-876 FLPDPFSPIPGER
+876 FLPDPFAQIPHAR
-889 MYKTGDLA
+889 MYRSGDLA
-897 RWLADGSIEFLGRND
+897 RWLADGTIEFLGRND

-928 AHLSR
+928 AHLRR
-933 QNGVREAVVL
+933 QNGVREALVL

-951 QRLVAYLVGDVD
+951 RRLVAYLAGDVD
-963 TEAVRAALARELPDY
+963 TGAVREALARELPEY

-987 GAMPLTANGKLDRK
+987 DAMPLTANGKLDRK
-1001 ALPAPEGSAY
+1001 ALPAPEGAAY
-1011 AQRSYEAPQGAT
+1011 AQRSYQAPQGAT
-1023 ETALAAIWAELLQL
+1023 ETALAAIWAELLQR
-1037 DKIGRH
+1037 DRVGRH

-1058 LMERMRRQHLA
+1058 LMERMRRMHLG

-1076 SQPTLAALAQA
+1076 AQPTLAALAQA
-1087 VDEATSTGG
+1087 VEQAAGTGG

-1110 TDITPAMLPLV
+1110 NEITPAMLPLV
-1121 TLDARQIARIAATVP
+1121 TLDQRQIARIASAVP
-1136 GGMSAIQDIY
+1136 GGMPAIQDIY
-1146 PVAPLQEG
+1146 PLAPLQEG

-1167 YLSSATLAFDSRARM
+1167 YLSSATLAFDSCARM
-1182 DGFVAALQQVI
+1182 EGFVAALQQVI
-1193 DRHDVLRSAVL
+1193 DRHDVLRSAIL

-1220 FTVDTPAL
+1220 FVVDTPAL

-1249 VREAPLLRGVAAF
+1249 VRTAPLLRGFSAF
-1262 DDKSGRWLL
+1262 DDRSGRWLL

-1292 AVIQGGRAGELPEPV
+1292 AAIQGGRAGELPEPV
-1307 PFRNFVAQARLQG
+1307 PFRNFVAQARLEG
-1320 RAQEHEAFFRQM
+1320 RAREHEAFFRQM
-1332 LGDVEQA
+1332 LGDVDQA

-1346 DVKGDGSNVEEVQ
+1346 DVKGDGSKVEEVQ

-1367 QRIRQQARAAG
+1367 QRIRRQARAAG

-1395 GSGVDD
+1395 GSGRDD

-1432 VRLGASGVQEELRGI
+1432 VRLGAASVQDELRAI
-1447 HDTLLQ
+1447 HETLLQ

-1465 QRCSALPAGKPLFSA
+1465 QRCSALPAGQPLFSA

-1490 EEQADG
+1490 DDQADG
-1496 GWDDGIEVLASQ
+1496 GWDEGIEVLSAQ

-1521 LGQDFLLTV
+1521 LGQDFLLTL
-1530 QVALPVEARQICD
+1530 QVAAPVEARQICD
-1543 DVRRELET
+1543 DVRRELEA
-1551 LTDALEKRD
+1551 LADALDKNERTPVAAV
-1560 RNPLASAGAAA
+1560 NGAA
-1571 PQMDALRSFPQP
+1571 PWSDAVRSFAQP

-1598 QAIAVRHGATSL
+1598 HAIAVRHGDAEL
-1610 SYRDLNALAN
+1610 SYGHLNALAN

-1636 VAICVQRDPSM
+1636 VAICVQRDHSM

-1686 SHEGT
+1686 THEGT
-1691 LEGVDHAVP
+1691 LQAVEHAVP
-1700 VLDLAQGRHAWAHC
+1700 VLDLSQSQPAWAHN
-1714 ATTNPRAEAVGLQP
+1714 ATSNPRADEVGLRP
-1728 HHLAYIIY
+1728 HHMAYIIY

-1756 LFAATD
+1756 LFAATAD
-1762 HWFGFGPDDVWTM
+1762 WFGFGPDDVWTM

-1789 GALLHGGRVVVV
+1789 GALLHGGRVVLV
-1801 PQATARS
+1801 PQAIARS
-1808 PDDFYQMVCEE
+1808 PDDFYRLVCEQ

-1831 RRFIASQA
+1831 RRFIASQE
-1839 ASSAAHSLR
+1839 ASEATHSLR

-1856 LQPAMLKPWYDRNGE
+1856 LQPAMLAPWYARNGE
-1871 RTHLINMYGITETT
+1871 RTRLVNMYGITETT
-1885 VHVTYRALAPADAQ
+1885 VHVTYRALTPADAQ
-1899 GNGSPIGVP
+1899 GSGSPIGMP

-1917 DAQGRPAPIGVVGE
+1917 DTQGRPAPLGVVGE

-1943 LNRLELTL
+1943 LNRPELTA
-1951 ERFIDDPFQPGAGQ
+1951 ERFIDDPFQPGVGK
-1965 RLYRTGDLGVRLRDG
+1965 RLYRSGDLGRRLRDG
-1980 SIDFMGRN
+1980 SIEFMGRN

-2026 GEKRLAAYVVLR
+2026 GDKRLAAYVVPRDGAAQGDPMALR
-2038 DASAHA
+2038 AA
-2044 DGMAIRE
+2044 
-2051 QLAQVLPDYMVP
+2051 LAQLLPDYMVP
-2063 AHVICLVSLP
+2063 ACIVCLDSLP
-2073 LTVHGKLDRAALP
+2073 LTAHGKLDRAALP
-2086 APDAS
+2086 APDAA
-2091 RSQTGYSA
+2091 RSQAGYTA
-2099 PRNAAEECLAS
+2099 PRNAAEECIAS
-2110 IWAEVLGIDRVGIH
+2110 IWADVLGIDKVGVH

-2140 VSKARERGLGLA
+2140 VSKARERGIALS
-2152 IEHIFSHLTV
+2152 IEHIFSHLSV
-2162 AGIAAAL
+2162 AGVAAAL
-2169 ARAQPDAALPAAA
+2169 ARAQPDAAALATTPAAPA
-2182 AAPMALS
+2182 AMALS
-2189 PDDAALVPDGVED
+2189 PADAALLPGDVED

-2234 RIAGWDAGLFQ
+2234 RIAAWHAGTFQ
-2245 QALDM
+2245 QALDA

-2265 TYSAPLQ
+2265 TYSVPLQ
-2272 LVHSDARIAAA
+2272 LVHRDARIVAD
-2283 IRDISALG
+2283 ISDISAFDAARQESLIGDWLRRERANGFAPG
-2291 QAQQEKLITEWLRQE
+2291 QA
-2306 RSNGFVLGEAPM
+2306 PM
-2318 FRIFI
+2318 LRIFL
-2323 HQRGQDS
+2323 HRRGDDS
-2330 FQLTLSFHHAILDG
+2330 VQLTLSFHHAILDG

-2352 ELFQVYQAMQAG
+2352 ELFQAYRALQAG
-2364 ERIDCAPLACSFRQ
+2364 GRIDAPALACSFRQ
-2378 AVSAE
+2378 AVAAE
-2383 QAILAAPS
+2383 QAILGSSSAA
-2391 ASAFWS
+2391 AFWS

-2412 EDDDTDASRTA
+2412 ADQDPGASRTA
-2423 AITLPD
+2423 AVTLPE
-2429 GVSAQLGALARELHV
+2429 GVTARLDALARELHV

-2458 ALFSGETDVLT
+2458 ALFSGESDVLT

-2490 NTLPLRQAIE
+2490 NTLPLRQAIA
-2500 PGTWRDLIVA
+2500 PGSWKDLIVA

-2539 ETAFNFVNFYVYD
+2539 DTAFNFVNFYVYD
-2552 GLRNVASLEFLEGQA
+2552 GLRNVQSLEFLEGQA

-2583 NTLILSLQRDP
+2583 DRLTLSLQRDP
-2594 ALLSARQ
+2594 ARLSARQ
-2601 GSRIAAAYQAALVT
+2601 GARIAAAYQAALVT
-2615 MAREPDGAHLFAG
+2615 MAREPDADHVLAG

-2635 AQVLRGWN
+2635 EQVLRGWN

-2648 YRQDLCIHELIEE
+2648 YRLDLCIHELIEA
-2661 QVRGNPQAS
+2661 QVRRSPL
-2670 AVECDGTR
+2670 AVALEAGGTR
-2678 LTYGELNEQANRL
+2678 LSYAALNQEANRL
-2691 AAYLRT
+2691 AAHLRM
-2697 LGVGPDQRVALCLE
+2697 LGVGPERRVALCLE
-2711 RSVDMVV
+2711 RGVAMVV

-2733 DPAYPDERLSFMID
+2733 DPAYPPERLAFMLD
-2747 DSAPVVLLTQTA
+2747 DCAPLVLLTDA
-2759 LARRLALPAQL
+2759 GLARRLSVAPELH
-2770 PVLEL
+2770 VLLL
-2775 DAVNPPWH
+2775 DAVNPPWQ
-2783 ALPARDLDA
+2783 ALAGSDVA
-2792 AAIALRP
+2792 AAGLSPA
-2799 SNLAYVIYTSGSTGQ
+2799 SLAYVIYTSGSTGQ

-2838 DAGDAVL
+2838 DAADAVL
-2845 QKTPFSFDVSVWEFF
+2845 QKTPYSFDVSVWEFF
-2860 WPLMQGARLVMAR
+2860 WPLMSGARLVMAR

-2897 VPSMLQAFVDSGAAG
+2897 VPSMLQAFVDNGAAA
-2912 RCAGLKRV
+2912 RCTGLTRV

-2927 PGALARRVRQCLPG
+2927 PGALARRMRQCLPG
-2941 AELYNLYGPTE
+2941 AQLYNLYGPTE

-2963 GVDLPDSIPIGR
+2963 GPDLPDSIPLGR
-2975 PVANTAIYLLD
+2975 PIGNTAIYLLD
-2986 QAGQPVP
+2986 RYGQPAP

-3005 QVARGYQNRDEL
+3005 QVARGYQNREEL
-3017 TRQRFVP
+3017 TRERFVP
-3024 DPFAGKSGARM
+3024 DPFAGKPGARM

-3068 LGEIEA
+3068 LGDIEA

-3103 VGHVDIES
+3103 VGQVDTQS

-3126 AACVLLDALP
+3126 AACVVLDALP

-3164 QGPTETALASMWAT
+3164 QGPTETALAGMWAA
-3178 LLQVERVGRNDHF
+3178 LLKVERVGRNDHF

-3223 PTLVA
+3223 PTLAA

-3251 PAGCTAIT
+3251 PPGCTDIT

-3265 VALDAQQIARIVA
+3265 VALDAEQIARIVA
-3278 TVPGGAANVQD
+3278 SVPGGAANVQD

-3318 LSFDSRERL
+3318 LSFDARERL
-3327 DAFAG
+3327 DAFTG
-3332 AMQQVVMRHD
+3332 ALQQVLTRHD

-3353 PEPVQGVW
+3353 PEPVQVVW
-3361 REARFEVETLTLPG
+3361 REATFTVDTPVLPG
-3375 ADTPAELRAHAD
+3375 VDTPAELRAHAD

-3401 HGFAAFDNKTGCW
+3401 HGFAAFDDKTGCW

-3438 LIQAGRARE
+3438 LIQAGRAQD

-3472 FFRQMLGDVDQPT
+3472 FFRRMLGDVDQPT

-3500 DEARLALDAALAL
+3500 DEARLPLDPALAL
-3513 RLRQHARRL
+3513 RLREHARRL

-3577 IRLDDTPVEAAVRD
+3577 IRLDDTPLEAAVRD

-3606 LSLAQRSSGM
+3606 LSLAQRCSGM

-3635 QQAWE
+3635 QQVWE

-3651 NFPLVLKVDDHGEA
+3651 NFPLVLKVDDHGAA

-3703 SRELDILP
+3703 SCQLDILP
-3711 ADERQLLDGWNDT
+3711 AGERRQLLDGWNGAI
-3724 FVAIEAGRCIH
+3724 VALDAGRCIH
-3735 QLFEL
+3735 QLFEQ
-3740 HAATSPDAAAL
+3740 HAASSPDAAAL

-3759 SYGELNARANRLA
+3759 SYAELNARANRLA
-3772 HHLIKLGLRPDMRVA
+3772 HHLIKSGLRPDMRVA
-3787 IALPRGADMIVAM
+3787 IALPRGADMIVAL
-3800 LATLKAGGAY
+3800 LATLKAGAAY
-3810 VPLDPSY
+3810 VPLDPGY

-3830 PRIVLTHAELQD
+3830 PRVVLTHADLQE

-3919 GVTASSRVLQ
+3919 GVTARSRILQ
-3929 FASFSFDGCIFEVVL
+3929 FASFSFDGCIFEVVM

-3954 VASDVPLA
+3954 VASEVPLA
-3962 GDSLLA
+3962 GDDLLA
-3968 VADKHAISHAVL
+3968 VADRHGISHAIL
-3980 PPAVLAALP
+3980 PPAVLTALP
-3989 DSARMDSITTL
+3989 DDARMDSVTTL
-4000 VMAGEASGQALVRRW
+4000 VMAGEAPGRALVRRW

-4025 GPTETAVCATVFR
+4025 GPTETAVCATVFV
-4038 CDAQQAGDPP
+4038 CDAQDAGEPP

-4059 LLDAHGV
+4059 LLDAHGA

-4095 ERFVPDPFV
+4095 ERFVPDPFAG
-4104 STPGARMYRSG
+4104 TAGARMYRSG

-4122 DGNIEFAGRVD
+4122 DGNIEFVGRVD
-4133 HQVKVR
+4133 QQVKVR
-4139 GFRIELGEIETVLL
+4139 GFRIELGEIDTVLQS
-4153 AAAGVRDGV
+4153 APGVRDCV

-4193 LHLASRLPDYMV
+4193 LHLAGRLPEYMV

-4249 SALAAL
+4249 AALAAL

-4260 QVEQVGRRDHFF
+4260 QVERVGRRDHFF

-4277 SLLAVQMISRLHQR
+4277 SLLAVQMISHLRQR
-4291 LGLEVALSDLFAQPV
+4291 LGLEAALSDLFAQPL
-4306 LHAFATLAHKAP
+4306 LHAFAALAHKAP

-4324 LVAGPRPHDIPA
+4324 LAAGPRPRDIPV

-4347 QMGEAANAA
+4347 QMGEAASAA

-4369 DEPALRCA
+4369 DERALRCA

-4395 DGAPVQRIAAGTGL
+4395 DGAPVQRIAASTGL
-4409 RLVRHDLSLDA
+4409 RLVRHDLSAEA
-4420 QPQAGVDHWSRVEAS
+4420 QPQALVDHWSRVEAGS
-4435 TPLDLG
+4435 PLDLG

-4453 GEQEHI
+4453 GEQEHV
-4459 LLLTVHH
+4459 LLLTLHH

-4481 TALYR
+4481 SALYS

-4494 HDVDPLP
+4494 PGLDPLP
-4501 ALPVQYADY
+4501 PLPVQYADY

-4523 QEQLAYWKT
+4523 REQLDYWKR

-4542 LSSDRA
+4542 LPSDRP
-4548 RPAMQDYTGHSISF
+4548 RPALQDYTGRSLPF
-4562 EIDAALC
+4562 AIDAALC
-4569 TQLKALS
+4569 TGLKALS
-4576 RKHGT
+4576 RRHGT

-4601 DEVVIGSPV
+4601 DDVVIGSPV
-4610 ANRGRVELEPLIGF
+4610 ANRGRVELEPMIGF

-4631 RLDLGDSPTVG
+4631 RLDLSDSPTVAG
-4642 ELLAQ
+4642 LLAQ
-4647 AKQRVLEAQSN
+4647 ARQRVLEAQSN

-4701 RLEELPERDDRSTAF
+4701 RLEELPERTDRSTAF
-4716 DLSLTLQENG
+4716 DLSLTLQESG
-4726 ERITGTM
+4726 ERIVGTM
-4733 EYAAALYHRATI
+4733 EYAAALYDRATI
-4745 ERHLARLRTVLE
+4745 ERHLARLRTVLQ
-4757 GMARDDSQAF
+4757 GMVRDDSQAF

-4778 RQLEAAWRHVRQ
+4778 RQLEAAWRRLRQ

-4804 QAERTPHAT
+4804 QVERTPHAT
-4813 AAEQEGSSLS
+4813 AAEQEGRAVS
-4823 YDELNARANQLA
+4823 YSELNARANQLA
-4835 HHLRGLGVQPDQ
+4835 HHLRQRGVQPDQ

-4855 SLEMLVAILG
+4855 SLEMLAAILG
-4865 VLKAGAAYVPLDPAY
+4865 VLKSGAAYVPLDPAY
-4880 PQDRLDYM
+4880 PQERIDYM
-4888 LRDSTPVALLTQSE
+4888 LRDSAPVALLTQDD
-4902 LEAPFWLHQPTDN
+4902 LEAPSWQHQPTAN
-4915 LDPAAIGLSASH
+4915 PEPAAIGLDPSH

-4953 QITALQRLY
+4953 QIAALGRLY
-4962 ALGPAD
+4962 GLGPAD

-4987 ALVSGATLVLGSQA
+4987 ALLGGATLVLGSPA
-5001 WIADAARWSELCE
+5001 WIADARRWCELAE

-5040 VSLRQ
+5040 PTLRQ

-5056 ALGAWWA
+5056 ALDAWWA
-5063 RAGHR
+5063 RPGHR
-5068 PVLVNAY
+5068 PLLVNAY

-5083 ASILTCHKGAH
+5083 ATILACQPGAN

-5099 TPVAN
+5099 SPVAN
-5104 TPLYL
+5104 TPVYL

-5141 LTDERFVPDPFAG
+5141 LTRERFVPDPFAG
-5154 EPEARMYR
+5154 EAGARMYR

-5195 EIEAQLARQSGV
+5195 EIEAQLARQGGV
-5207 RQAVVLAREDHPGD
+5207 RQAVVLAREDAPGD
-5221 KRLVAYVV
+5221 KRLVAYVA
-5229 GDADSVA
+5229 GEADASLLRTA
-5236 LRAAM
+5236 L
-5241 AQALPDYMVPAAFVT
+5241 AQALPDYMVPAAFVM
-5256 LDALPLTPNGKLD
+5256 LAAMPLTPNGKLD
-5269 RHALPAPQGEA
+5269 RRALPPPDGSA

-5291 EAEIA
+5291 ETETALA
-5296 IAQIWAELLRVER
+5296 RIWAELLHVER

-5331 RMRRCQLQVDIRT
+5331 RMRRRQMPVDIRT
-5344 LFLRPTVAGLAGA
+5344 LFLRPTVAALAGA
-5357 AGTQNARAVM
+5357 TGAEPAREVV

-5380 TPDMLPLVVLDAAQ
+5380 TPDMLPLVALDAAQ
-5394 IARVAGTVAGGAA
+5394 IARITDTVAGGAA

-5453 RALDQVI
+5453 RALGQVI

-5468 SVHWEGLPEPV
+5468 SVQWEGLPEPV
-5479 QVVWREAPF
+5479 QVVWRDAPF

-5493 ALASGDVAAMLCAHA
+5493 TLAAGDVAAMLRAHA

-5515 DLGQAPLMRG
+5515 DLGQAPLLRG
-5525 FAAPDPDNGRWLLL
+5525 VAAPDPDHGRWLLL

-5562 EAGRADELPAP
+5562 DAGRAGELAAP

-5588 REEHEAF
+5588 RQEHEAF
-5595 FRTMLGDVDE
+5595 FRTMLGDVDA

-5611 LANVQGDGSTVR
+5611 LSNVQGDGSTVH
-5623 EARQVLAPALAERI
+5623 EARQVLAPALSDRI
-5637 RRQARGLG
+5637 RRQARALG

-5656 AQVLAQATGRDD
+5656 AQVLAHATGRED

-5683 GAERTMGLFINTLP
+5683 GAERSMGLFINTLP
-5697 LRVRLGDMSVEQG
+5697 LRVRLGEVSVEQG
-5710 IRETHALLA
+5710 IRQTHALLA
-5719 QLMEHEHA
+5719 QLMRHEHA
-5727 SLALA
+5727 PLALA
-5732 QRSSALAAG
+5732 QRSSALTAG

-5750 YRHSAQQAGDS
+5750 YRHSGQPASDS
-5761 VTGAWAQGITVLAAE
+5761 VTGPWAQGITVLAAE
-5776 ERSNYPFSL
+5776 ERSNYPFCL

-5791 EGFGLSAQIAEP
+5791 DGFGLSAQVAEP

-5814 QALEGLVEALE
+5814 QALEGLVVALE
-5825 TAPDLPAWRIG
+5825 TAPQQPARDIAI
-5836 VLGSVERDQLLV
+5836 LGADERERLLV
-5848 RWNDTAQAFPDKLCI
+5848 RWNDTAQAFPDELCI
-5863 HQLFEQQVARAPQ
+5863 HQLFERQAARAPQ
-5876 AQALEHQGR
+5876 APALVQHDQ

-5897 QLAHHLRTLGV
+5897 RLAHHLRSLGV
-5908 RPDARVAI
+5908 QPDARVAI
-5916 CAPRGVELVVAIL
+5916 CAPRSVEMVVAIL

-5943 AYPQER
+5943 AYPRER
-5949 LDYMLRD
+5949 LGYMLRD
-5956 SAPVAL
+5956 SAPLAL
-5962 LTVAGMPVTADVADK
+5962 LTMAGMPLPADVQVPV
-5977 LPLLV
+5977 LE
-5982 LDGESQPWLREP
+5982 LDGQSQPWLEQP
-5994 ITDPDTAALGLT
+5994 AANPDPAALGLT

-6028 EHRGLCNVAQAQGR
+6028 EHRGLCNVAQAQARALGV
-6042 TLAIDPASRVLQCA
+6042 DPASRVLQCA
-6056 SPSFD
+6056 SPGFD
-6061 ACVFELVMALC
+6061 ACVFELLMALC
-6072 HGAALHV
+6072 HGAALYL
-6079 PAPGAVLAGPVLS
+6079 PAPGALLAGPVLG
-6092 ETLAAHG
+6092 EALAAHG

-6113 DPATGL
+6113 DAGAGL
-6119 AGVRTLVVAGEACSR
+6119 AALRTLVVAGEACSQ

-6140 APGRLFV
+6140 APGRVFV

-6154 TTIWATFQPC
+6154 TTIWATFQQC
-6164 VPGSPAGAP
+6164 VAGAQAGAP

-6181 TAIYLRDRHGQ
+6181 TAIYLLDRHGQ
-6192 PVPPGVAGE
+6192 PVPTGVAGE
-6201 IHIGG
+6201 ICIGG
-6206 VGVARGYLNL
+6206 VGVARGYLHL
-6216 PQLSAERFLP
+6216 PQLSAERFVP
-6226 DPFAGHDGARMYK
+6226 DPFAGRAGARMYR
-6239 SGDLGRWSADGT
+6239 SGDLGRWSAGGT

-6280 QDGVHDALVVA
+6280 QDGVRDAIVLA
-6291 REDRPGDKRL
+6291 REDRPGDRRL
-6301 VAYVVAGAGEADAQ
+6301 VAYVVAGAATLDAQ
-6315 RLRAA
+6315 RVRAA
-6320 LAKALPEFMVP
+6320 LAQVLPEFMVP
-6331 AAVVVLDALPLT
+6331 AAIVVLDALPLT

-6358 AAYARDHYAAPQGE
+6358 AAYARTAFAPPQGD
-6372 VETALADIWSEL
+6372 VETALARIWSEL
-6384 LGVAAVGREDNF
+6384 LGVDAVGREDDF
-6396 FSLGGHSLLT
+6396 FALGGHSLLT

-6418 QIEMRSIFDGPVL
+6418 QVEMRSIFDSPAL
-6431 KEIAARVRRSAGQA
+6431 KEIAARIRRSAA
-6445 LSQHLVPLRLGGTR
+6445 LSHHLVPLRLGGAR

-6481 FGDDMPIYGVQAGR
+6481 FGDDMPIYGVQAGHV
-6495 ADADGP
+6495 DAGQP

-6509 RYLEVIRTVQPHG
+6509 RYLDVIRTVQPHG

-6583 ASYLDTNLDMMR
+6583 ASYLDTSLDMLR
-6595 VRELQALGSID
+6595 VRDLQASGSIE

-6618 PAAFTTEELAW
+6618 PAAFTTEELSW

-6641 ADYRP
+6641 ANYVP
-6646 QPLPM
+6646 QPLPI
-6651 SVHLFAGEPAEGADP
+6651 SVHLFAGEPADGADP

-6716 NAVRP
+6716 AAVAP
-6721 GMAAITLQSGRKGHS
+6721 DKAAITLQSGRKGHS
-6736 PVFCIPGAG
+6736 PVFCVPGAG

-6762 QVIGLQA
+6762 PVIGLQA

-6779 ASVEAAARAYLL
+6779 ATVEAAARAYLPE
-6791 DVRAHAGRGPYRLL
+6791 VRAHAGSGPYRLL

-6849 TLNLFIDL
+6849 TLTLFIDL
-6857 LEMDRAQA
+6857 LELDRGQA

-6885 LERLSA
+6885 MERLSA
-6891 GGVLPPRTA
+6891 AGVLPPRT
-6900 PGELQGLLR
+6900 PVDKLQGLLR

-6914 LNTSYEPAAP
+6914 LNTSYQPAAP
-6924 YAGALL
+6924 YAGSLL
-6930 LVNADVAEKAGS
+6930 LVNADVAETAGS

-6948 SAPEKLARWRRLADR
+6948 SAPEKLARWQHLAER
-6963 VDVQTLEGSNH
+6963 VEVQMLDGSNH

-6989 AADAWAVDA
+6989 AADAWAADA
-6998 DVMPLNPFVNSSSK
+6998 DVMPLNPFIHSSSK